1 MMIKKCRRLKMKTVF
16 IVLIGIYLPFQSLA
30 WGVIGHRVIGEI
42 AYLNLSAKARK
53 EISKILGT
61 ESIAM
66 ASNWGDFIKSDPS
79 YDYLYNWHFININ
92 ESLSHAQFIERLKND
107 TAVDAYTKLTMIID
121 SLKSKKLPADK
132 KLMYLK
138 LLIHI
143 AGDLHQPLHVGHLSD
158 LGGNRT
164 RVQWFNQN
172 SNLHR
177 VWDEQLV
184 EFQQLSYT
192 EYAATLNHATKT
204 QRLAWQKQPL
214 ADWLF
219 ETYQHCQKIYSGIT
233 EDNQKLSYKYNFDH
247 LETLNSQLLKGGIR
261 LAGLLNQI
269 YG

>member
-1 MMIKKCRRLKMKTVF
+1 MIKRCRKSIIKAVF
-16 IVLIGIYLPFQSLA
+16 IVLVGIYLPFQSLA

-42 AYLNLSAKARK
+42 AFMNLNAKARK
-53 EISKILGT
+53 EIRKILGT

-66 ASNWGDFIKSDPS
+66 TSTWADFVKSDPS

-92 ESLSHAQFIERLKND
+92 ETLNQVQFTERLRND

-121 SLKSKKLPADK
+121 SLKSKKLDANK

-143 AGDLHQPLHVGHLSD
+143 AGDLHQPMHVGHLSD

-177 VWDEQLV
+177 IWDEQLV

-192 EYAATLNHATKT
+192 EYAAMLNHTKKA

-214 ADWLF
+214 AEWMF

-233 EDNQKLSYKYNFDH
+233 EDNQKLSYKYNFDY
-247 LETLNSQLLKGGIR
+247 LETLNGQLLKGGIR
-261 LAGLLNQI
+261 LAGLLNDI